1 MTTAK
6 ADSVLLTVKVPS
18 DLKEAFNQAVRM
30 NDRTASQVL
39 RDFMRSYVDHSQSVA
54 ASKGGEV

>member
-6 ADSVLLTVKVPS
+6 SDSVLLTVKVSP
-18 DLKEAFNQAVRM
+18 DLKEAFNQAVRL

-39 RDFMRSYVDHSQSVA
+39 RDFMRSYVERSVA
-54 ASKGGEV
+54 ASKGAGV

>member
-39 RDFMRSYVDHSQSVA
+39 RDFMRSYVDQARSVA
-54 ASKGGEV
+54 PLKGAEV

>member
-6 ADSVLLTVKVPS
+6 PDSVLMTVKVSP
-18 DLKEAFNQAVRM
+18 DLKESFNQAVRL

-39 RDFMRSYVDHSQSVA
+39 RDFMRSYVESSVA
-54 ASKGGEV
+54 ASKGGDV

>member
-1 MTTAK
+1 MNTAK

-39 RDFMRSYVDHSQSVA
+39 RDFMRSYVDQAQSVA
-54 ASKGGEV
+54 PLKGAEV

>member
-6 ADSVLLTVKVPS
+6 ADSVLLTVKLPP

-39 RDFMRSYVDHSQSVA
+39 RDFMRSYVDQAQSVA

>member
-1 MTTAK
+1 MSTAK
-6 ADSVLLTVKVPS
+6 SDSVLLTVKVPS

-39 RDFMRSYVDHSQSVA
+39 RDFMRLYVDQAQSL
-54 ASKGGEV
+54 ASPKGAEV

>member
-6 ADSVLLTVKVPS
+6 ADSVLLTVKVSP
-18 DLKEAFNQAVRM
+18 DLKEAFNQAVRL

-39 RDFMRSYVDHSQSVA
+39 RDFMRSYVEQSVVS
-54 ASKGGEV
+54 SKGGEV